1 MMEPLSEELETGQST
16 FKNRQS
22 WNYTWITHIPLDKS
36 MYIDVWDPNTG
47 HGKSF
52 KYEKYRGLITGTLIY
67 YIPEAECYFL
77 EEAFS
82 KIEINK

>member
-1 MMEPLSEELETGQST
+1 MEPLSEELETGQST

-52 KYEKYRGLITGTLIY
+52 QYEK
-67 YIPEAECYFL
+67 
-77 EEAFS
+77 
-82 KIEINK
+82 